1 MKLRRRNK
9 NVPLE
14 VFVSRDAKKGTESA
28 NITFVYGKEGM
39 LFSSKIIGESHKG
52 YESLMFQYKVIKE
65 T

>member
-1 MKLRRRNK
+1 
-9 NVPLE
+9 VPLE